1 MIRLAIKMLIGSRI
15 KFLGIVAGVLF
26 TSFLSTHFQ
35 AIFAGIMTRTFAMIS
50 DTSVADIWVMDPAVE
65 YVDEVANLP
74 PPALDRVRSV
84 PGVKWATRLYFG
96 SLRARLPG
104 GRFRSVQVI
113 GLDDASLVGLP
124 DRITQGRP
132 EDLRQPD
139 AVIVDEYSCKNLL
152 RASLTDGWGS
162 GITLDFAA
170 PTRPLAVGDEI
181 TINDHRVVVVGKAD
195 ILPRFIAKGTFF
207 MTYSLATRIAPPE
220 RNQMSYVLVK
230 AEPGVVVADL
240 ARRIGTA
247 TRLKALTADE
257 FAANT
262 VRYYIRNTD
271 IVGQVGLMTLIAILV
286 GTIITGLLLF
296 MFTAENLRYYGM
308 LMAVGATARTLTE
321 MVLAQAACAALIG
334 YSLGIGF
341 SAVLGTLMKY
351 GHLPYRLMWP
361 SLLVTGFFVVLVAA
375 ISSMLSVRQALK
387 LEPGIVFRS

>member
-1 MIRLAIKMLIGSRI
+1 MIRLAIKMLLESRI

-50 DTSVADIWVMDPAVE
+50 DTSAADIWVMDPAVE

-74 PPALDRVRSV
+74 APALDRVRSV

-104 GRFRSVQVI
+104 GRFRSVQII

-124 DRITQGRP
+124 EKITQGKA
-132 EDLRQPD
+132 EDLRKPD
-139 AVIVDEYSCKNLL
+139 AVIVDEYSCRNLL
-152 RASLTDGWGS
+152 RASITEGWGS
-162 GITLDFAA
+162 GIILDFAA
-170 PTRPLAVGDEI
+170 PSRPLSVGDEL
-181 TINDHRVVVVGKAD
+181 TINDHRVAVVGKAD

-207 MTYSLATRIAPPE
+207 MTYSLATRMAPPE

-230 AEPGVVVADL
+230 AATGVDPEAL
-240 ARRIGTA
+240 ARRIEAA

-262 VRYYIRNTD
+262 VRYYIKNTD

-296 MFTAENLRYYGM
+296 MFTAENLRYYGV
-308 LMAVGATARTLTE
+308 LMALGATSGTLTA

-334 YSLGIGF
+334 YSLGIGA
-341 SAVLGTLMKY
+341 STALGTLMKY

-361 SLLVTGFFVVLVAA
+361 SLFVTGFFVVLVAA
-375 ISSMLSVRQALK
+375 LSSFLSVRQALR